1 MWRVW
6 KRGSEGLLRKYKML
20 GQRRRKD
27 IEHGDDGGG
36 RGLLEGLDFSFGVL
50 AIFQQKGK
58 RILTCRASEP
68 ALVFRRFFPG
78 LVGFENSQAIL
89 PRVQD

>member
-1 MWRVW
+1 
-6 KRGSEGLLRKYKML
+6 LLRKYKML